1 MDASFDPCSL
11 EPCSLVEELRT
22 LRDALLVAPGPTAPT
37 SDRCASLRN
46 LDHYLALRAMDIR
59 PLQERLTRVGLSSL
73 GRCEANVLGAV
84 TATLWAARA
93 LAGQPCAVE
102 VGGCEGAPDVGEGKE
117 LLEQRTERLLG
128 ARPRGR
134 GTRIM
139 VTLPSEAAADR
150 ELVRRL
156 VVAGADAVRIN
167 TTHDD
172 EVAWRAMVRHV
183 RASQRADRPVVVV
196 FDLGGPK
203 VRTGPLRPGPSV
215 VKVSPRR
222 DELGNV
228 VEPARRWLLPP
239 GVVAPVGGAEQ
250 AIPVRAAME
259 VHRGDRLHLRD
270 ARGARRSWIVAAV
283 SGEAVLVEA
292 TRTAY
297 VVAGTPIERGDTT
310 VGHVGDVPAREEA
323 WRLGGGDLVT
333 LRRSGIPADPSGADI
348 GCVPASVLDAVG
360 VGHRV
365 VFDDGRAGGVVEHLH
380 GAGVDVRVTW
390 PVGRRVRLRARKGIN
405 LPDSELGLPALTAG
419 DLAALDVAVEVGDA
433 VCLSFV
439 RDPADVAVLQREL
452 ASRGA
457 RRELGVIAKIE
468 TERGFSRLPDVV
480 RQLLESDA
488 PGLMIAR
495 GDLAVEVGFE
505 RLAEVQEEILWLAEA
520 AHVPVVW
527 ATQVLDQLSRT
538 GVPTRAEITDAAAAD
553 RAECVMLNKGAHV
566 DAAVAALADILRRM
580 EDHHAKKQSLLRR
593 LRAWEQRSQVV

>member
-1 MDASFDPCSL
+1 M
-11 EPCSLVEELRT
+11 
-22 LRDALLVAPGPTAPT
+22 APVPAERR
-37 SDRCASLRN
+37 SDRGASLRN

-84 TATLWAARA
+84 TVTLRAACA
-93 LAGQPCAVE
+93 LADQPYAV
-102 VGGCEGAPDVGEGKE
+102 GADGCEGAPDVGEGKA

-128 ARPRGR
+128 ARRRGR

-139 VTLPSEAAADR
+139 VTLPSEAASDH

-156 VVAGADAVRIN
+156 VLAGADAVRVN
-167 TTHDD
+167 TSHDD
-172 EVAWRAMVRHV
+172 EPTWRAMVRNV
-183 RASQRADRPVVVV
+183 RSSQRPDRPVVVV

-203 VRTGPLRPGPSV
+203 VRTGPLRPGPKV

-228 VEPARRWLLPP
+228 IEPARRWLLPP
-239 GVVAPVGGAEQ
+239 GVVAPVGGADQ

-259 VHRGDRLHLRD
+259 VHRGDRLLLRD
-270 ARGARRSWIVAAV
+270 ARGARRSWTVIAV

-297 VVAGTPIERGDTT
+297 VVAGTPIERGEST
-310 VGHVGDVPAREEA
+310 VGHVGELPAPEGA

-333 LRRSGIPADPSGADI
+333 LRRSEQPADPRGAAI
-348 GCVPASVLDAVG
+348 GCVPASALDGVG

-365 VFDDGRAGGVVEHLH
+365 VFDDGRAGGVVERLH
-380 GAGVDVRVTW
+380 DGGADVRVTW
-390 PVGRRVRLRARKGIN
+390 PVGRRVRLRAGKGIN
-405 LPDSELGLPALTAG
+405 LPDSESGMPALTTR
-419 DLAALDVAVEVGDA
+419 DLAALDVAVELGDA

-439 RDPADVAVLQREL
+439 RDPADVAALQRDL
-452 ASRGA
+452 AARGA
-457 RRELGVIAKIE
+457 RPELGVIVKIE

-480 RQLLESDA
+480 RQLLLSDA

-553 RAECVMLNKGAHV
+553 RAECVMLNKGPHV
-566 DAAVAALADILRRM
+566 DAAVAALSDILRRM

-593 LRAWEQRSQVV
+593 LRAWEQRAQVV